1 MSASYGQF
9 CPIAKAS
16 EIFATRWTPLI
27 VREVMTGVHSFN
39 DIHRGV
45 PLISR
50 AVLVA
55 RLRELEDHGVIE
67 RRPRAGGAGH
77 EYWLTPAGE
86 GLRVVMHALGQ
97 WGMTYTHDR
106 IKRSDLDPALLI
118 WGLRKRVD
126 LSTLPDRRVVLRFE
140 FSGVPASRTKFR
152 IMWLILGR
160 SGVDVCMKDP
170 GFAVD
175 LTLRVNIRDYVEVY
189 LGHTKWRDAA
199 GTALQLDGDL
209 QIARA
214 FPVWLRFET
223 VTGRNA
229 PAPHLAARPVPV
241 QTDHSDR
248 LPPPPRG
255 MRGCSPCGPRD
266 GSQAPTVRSHDRSSD
281 RGLPALSPNIHGPS
295 GEQIRA
301 TRLARNSPIGNP
313 QTDSNVRLYPLDH
326 CHLRRLPAAEP
337 AVEFEARGWHQQS
350 VQGCDAKIAPNA
362 SQRIGS
368 PCSRSAIG

>member
-27 VREVMTGVHSFN
+27 VREMMTGAHSFN

-67 RRPRAGGAGH
+67 RRPRSADGAGH

-140 FSGVPASRTKFR
+140 FSGVPASRTQFR

-175 LTLRVNIRDYVEVY
+175 LTLRGNIRDYVDVY

-199 GTALQLDGDL
+199 GTALQFDGDL

-214 FPVWLRFET
+214 FPAWLRFEA
-223 VTGRNA
+223 VSGRNA
-229 PAPHLAARPVPV
+229 PDPHLAARPVAV
-241 QTDHSDR
+241 QTNHSDR
-248 LPPPPRG
+248 LPSHPRG
-255 MRGCSPCGPRD
+255 MWARSP
-266 GSQAPTVRSHDRSSD
+266 
-281 RGLPALSPNIHGPS
+281 
-295 GEQIRA
+295 
-301 TRLARNSPIGNP
+301 
-313 QTDSNVRLYPLDH
+313 
-326 CHLRRLPAAEP
+326 
-337 AVEFEARGWHQQS
+337 
-350 VQGCDAKIAPNA
+350 
-362 SQRIGS
+362 GS
-368 PCSRSAIG
+368 PRAQNRKRA